1 MGLTHMLHDFI
12 VREKMLCCDLTHDN
26 HVHKIALF
34 EGKNIYLFAY
44 TSWLNKNETF

>member
-12 VREKMLCCDLTHDN
+12 VREKMLCCDLTHYS

-34 EGKNIYLFAY
+34 A
-44 TSWLNKNETF
+44 S